1 MSYVGSDG
9 GAVGH
14 VQELDVVALFLDGD
28 DLGGVPDGALRQ
40 LLLQRLQQEVALHAP
55 NFVRAADGRNH
66 DIHSQINGHRELL
79 VRLYTEQLSDR
90 ASVIN

>member
-1 MSYVGSDG
+1 MSYVSSDD

-14 VQELDVVALFLDGD
+14 VQELDVAFFLDGG

-55 NFVRAADGRNH
+55 DLVRPAD
-66 DIHSQINGHRELL
+66 ELL
-79 VRLYTEQLSDR
+79 S
-90 ASVIN
+90 INCV